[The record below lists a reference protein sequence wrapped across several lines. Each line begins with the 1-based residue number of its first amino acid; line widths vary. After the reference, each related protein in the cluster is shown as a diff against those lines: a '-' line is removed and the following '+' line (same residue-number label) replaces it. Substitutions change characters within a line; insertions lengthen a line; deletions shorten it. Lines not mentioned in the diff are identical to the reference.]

1 MHGCCTF
8 LLINVSVPTDY
19 LTSVMSNWKKLLV
32 IYVVLWVPHLMT
44 FWSLLVIGILTC
56 INHGPLLTLSHL
68 PPWTT
73 VDSCRWI
80 LTVLIKL
87 ALHTWVMMVL
97 NPGLIILP
105 SPLLFVVQ
113 SPQYTQFKMAQIYPT
128 ITLWHS
134 CQTSL
139 KLYWTVHQ
147 RLNALLQL
155 FGQRPPL
162 KTFADIKMLTPDL
175 WQP

>member
-1 MHGCCTF
+1 MWFCEHFTSWHFDHSWWLEYWHASIMDLYWHCLTF
-8 LLINVSVPTDY
+8 LLE
-19 LTSVMSNWKKLLV
+19 LQ
-32 IYVVLWVPHLMT
+32 
-44 FWSLLVIGILTC
+44 
-56 INHGPLLTLSHL
+56 LTL
-68 PPWTT
+68 
-73 VDSCRWI
+73 VDRNC
-80 LTVLIKL
+80 TDKAKL

-97 NPGLIILP
+97 NPGLIMLP